1 MTKFTPVHL
10 EIFLCAYTKKENTY
24 PDTVI
29 SNRCTQELIQQGLV
43 YKQEDGSL
51 HSTEYGNA
59 KMKEILMYLNTPE
72 QRNNK
77 PFTV

>member
-1 MTKFTPVHL
+1 MTKFTPLHL
-10 EIFLCAYTKKENTY
+10 EIFLCACVRGENTCH
-24 PDTVI
+24 DTEI
-29 SNRCTQELIQQGLV
+29 SNRYTRDLVQQGLV
-43 YKQEDGSL
+43 YKHEDGSL

-72 QRNNK
+72 QRNNT